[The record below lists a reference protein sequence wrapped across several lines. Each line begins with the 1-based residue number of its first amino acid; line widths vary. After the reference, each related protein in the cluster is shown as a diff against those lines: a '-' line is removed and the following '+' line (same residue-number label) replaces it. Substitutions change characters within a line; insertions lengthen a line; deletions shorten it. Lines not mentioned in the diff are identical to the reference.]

1 MCKYKVNI
9 TCLINTED
17 FKNKDQIFIQIESS
31 IDAQG
36 SVVVPVAVDR
46 QWCDKILTT
55 EILTLGW
62 ANLH

>member
-17 FKNKDQIFIQIESS
+17 FKNKDQIFIQIESL

-46 QWCDKILTT
+46 Q
-55 EILTLGW
+55 
-62 ANLH
+62 